1 MVSRV
6 KDPVG
11 GVVVG
16 LGATEISL
24 LLGAGRG
31 EARASLAG
39 DTRVLGVL
47 LAVRS
52 HPPSPPTGCL
62 WGDLVSAAGTTPC
75 L

>member
-1 MVSRV
+1 MVSGV

-16 LGATEISL
+16 FGGLLSYRFSLGQ
-24 LLGAGRG
+24 G

-39 DTRVLGVL
+39 DTRM
-47 LAVRS
+47 LAVLYRLYAPI
-52 HPPSPPTGCL
+52 PPSPDWVSGE
-62 WGDLVSAAGTTPC
+62 GGLVSAAGTTPC